1 METRRYLFRTIAL
14 RRAVLLLVVST
25 FLFAGSLCPGVNT
38 ALAEDVTVQINE
50 GETRTNDG
58 GLQWKNGKLT
68 VINSGIVKATG
79 PDVVHGVS
87 VENGGLDVTNNENA
101 QIIGKK
107 NGVAT
112 YGTSSGTRVE
122 NKAGATIEGG
132 DFGVIF
138 ADTGGTVA
146 NSGNITGGVYSGVYS
161 AYETS
166 VTNYKDGKITGGETG
181 VDVRAGSFT
190 NSGTV
195 TGGTYGARALAVQNQ
210 AGGVIAGRE
219 GSGVRLT
226 DGGTVKNDTGG
237 SIAGDRSAI
246 VMGNGTVTNT
256 GTIGEV
262 KDGTGTT
269 TVSSKQGITI
279 NNSSTGQTAKV
290 TNAYDSAT
298 GKAGEI
304 RGTQHG
310 IHVTSG
316 KADITNETKATITG
330 GESGIHHEGT
340 GTVTNAGTITGQQT
354 GMALT
359 GAVAATNKI
368 GGSIAGADSGI
379 VMGNG
384 AVTNTG
390 SVTGA
395 SGAGIHI
402 TAHGTVMNAASGC
415 IKGLTGILSTGG
427 GADVIDNYGSI
438 EGTGGTAISTGAGDD
453 TVRLRSGSAVKGDV
467 NTGDGSGDYLLLE
480 QAGRVTGGVTGAE
493 EIAKTGMGTWIVDG
507 AVKSGKKISVTGVLR
522 TNGTY
527 THEDGACL
535 IIPVGDMGATG
546 KISAKNAVLRESGG
560 VYVKLLK
567 AKDTR
572 YRHYFT
578 EGSYTILETDE
589 GLTGEFSRVVR
600 LKDGN
605 DEVTPW
611 LIPSL
616 SHTAKNVNIDI
627 RHLSFDRSQGGSGD
641 GRYAGVQ
648 DENSGTVTERS
659 YPALAMSRTQRSVS
673 RYLDVLYDGAR
684 DNHDRAVVLDNLMA
698 TMNPET
704 LAGSDGYLLALDQIS
719 GITHTA
725 AIATGTARQSSFY
738 QNLFGSSARLDDGT
752 ASTGQSQADSP
763 IRIAMDDS
771 SVAIDASFLPTVKG
785 RKNPFGTWLKGYTV
799 TGKRNGD
806 GMESR
811 YDYTIRGVMGGM
823 DYLFTPDFRS
833 GLAIGYSGVTVD
845 MREVPDTNR
854 QDSFQA
860 SGYASYR
867 PESKRWYIDC
877 ALSYSWNKYE
887 TQRHINVGSLYR
899 VANASYNGA
908 EISGYLEGGHRLSLK
923 GFEVTPLVFVLAMK
937 SSADGF
943 TETDAGS
950 ANLTVDGNETES
962 LQSGVGLKVS
972 RQYEVRR
979 DFFLTPEIGTRWFHE
994 FGDTRAILNAHFADT
1009 PSGSYVVTSDTVD
1022 RDSAV
1027 ISFNLQ
1033 AKRDDRLRFFLG
1045 YDLGLRRD
1053 QTSHGVTGWVRYKW

>member
-1 METRRYLFRTIAL
+1 
-14 RRAVLLLVVST
+14 
-25 FLFAGSLCPGVNT
+25 
-38 ALAEDVTVQINE
+38 
-50 GETRTNDG
+50 
-58 GLQWKNGKLT
+58 
-68 VINSGIVKATG
+68 
-79 PDVVHGVS
+79 
-87 VENGGLDVTNNENA
+87 
-101 QIIGKK
+101 
-107 NGVAT
+107 
-112 YGTSSGTRVE
+112 
-122 NKAGATIEGG
+122 
-132 DFGVIF
+132 
-138 ADTGGTVA
+138 
-146 NSGNITGGVYSGVYS
+146 
-161 AYETS
+161 
-166 VTNYKDGKITGGETG
+166 
-181 VDVRAGSFT
+181 
-190 NSGTV
+190 
-195 TGGTYGARALAVQNQ
+195 
-210 AGGVIAGRE
+210 
-219 GSGVRLT
+219 
-226 DGGTVKNDTGG
+226 
-237 SIAGDRSAI
+237 
-246 VMGNGTVTNT
+246 
-256 GTIGEV
+256 
-262 KDGTGTT
+262 
-269 TVSSKQGITI
+269 
-279 NNSSTGQTAKV
+279 
-290 TNAYDSAT
+290 
-298 GKAGEI
+298 
-304 RGTQHG
+304 
-310 IHVTSG
+310 
-316 KADITNETKATITG
+316 
-330 GESGIHHEGT
+330 
-340 GTVTNAGTITGQQT
+340 
-354 GMALT
+354 
-359 GAVAATNKI
+359 
-368 GGSIAGADSGI
+368 
-379 VMGNG
+379 
-384 AVTNTG
+384 
-390 SVTGA
+390 
-395 SGAGIHI
+395 
-402 TAHGTVMNAASGC
+402 MNAASGC

-811 YDYTIRGVMGGM
+811 YDYTIPYAASWAVWITSLLLISAPALPSVIRG
-823 DYLFTPDFRS
+823 
-833 GLAIGYSGVTVD
+833 
-845 MREVPDTNR
+845 
-854 QDSFQA
+854 
-860 SGYASYR
+860 
-867 PESKRWYIDC
+867 
-877 ALSYSWNKYE
+877 
-887 TQRHINVGSLYR
+887 
-899 VANASYNGA
+899 
-908 EISGYLEGGHRLSLK
+908 
-923 GFEVTPLVFVLAMK
+923 
-937 SSADGF
+937 
-943 TETDAGS
+943 
-950 ANLTVDGNETES
+950 
-962 LQSGVGLKVS
+962 
-972 RQYEVRR
+972 
-979 DFFLTPEIGTRWFHE
+979 
-994 FGDTRAILNAHFADT
+994 
-1009 PSGSYVVTSDTVD
+1009 
-1022 RDSAV
+1022 
-1027 ISFNLQ
+1027 
-1033 AKRDDRLRFFLG
+1033 
-1045 YDLGLRRD
+1045 
-1053 QTSHGVTGWVRYKW
+1053 